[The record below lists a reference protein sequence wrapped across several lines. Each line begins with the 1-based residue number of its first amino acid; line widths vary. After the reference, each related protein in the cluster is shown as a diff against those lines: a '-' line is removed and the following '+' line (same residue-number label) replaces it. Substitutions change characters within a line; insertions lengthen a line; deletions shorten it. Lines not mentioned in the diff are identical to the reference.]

1 MPGFSSH
8 TFCCGTGAYHVVT
21 FGIEEEFLLVDPD
34 TALPSSRA
42 GELVPV
48 LVPGDGVSLTSSAE
62 LLACQI
68 ESSTPICTDRDAAL
82 TSLLDFRTRL
92 AGAAAAAGLAVAPTG
107 AAPSVDAGPAVVSGT
122 PRYQDMGLMTGAVA
136 GEHYVNGTHVHV
148 AIPGREEG
156 VQVLNRIR
164 PWLATLG
171 AISANSPYWRG
182 RDTSFSSWRL
192 VQYRRWSVQGCPP
205 FFRSSAD
212 YDARLA
218 KLIATDIVLDTGH
231 VGWIA
236 RLSSRFPTIEIRVA
250 DTQLEA
256 GDAVLLALLARGLV
270 TTALSEEAAGTDGS
284 PDPPADPEILDA
296 GLWQAARFGLGGNLL
311 DHGSHGGDLN
321 RSAASQVDALLDYIR
336 PALEESGD
344 NDFVRRGM
352 AHLLAAGTGSQR
364 QREAVRAGG
373 FAALGPLFAASLTAS

>member
-1 MPGFSSH
+1 M
-8 TFCCGTGAYHVVT
+8 VT
-21 FGIEEEFLLVDPD
+21 FGIEEEFLLVNPD
-34 TALPSSRA
+34 NGMPSSRA
-42 GELVPV
+42 GEVVPA
-48 LVPGDGVSLTSSAE
+48 LVPGDGLSLTSTAE

-68 ESSTPICTDRDAAL
+68 ESSTPVCSDRETAL
-82 TSLLDFRTRL
+82 TSLLDFRSRL
-92 AGAAAAAGLAVAPTG
+92 AEAAAAAGLAVAPTG
-107 AAPSVDAGPAVVSGT
+107 AAPSADAGPAVVSST
-122 PRYQDMGLMTGAVA
+122 ARYQDMGAMTGAVA
-136 GEHYVNGTHVHV
+136 EEHYVNGTHVHV
-148 AIPGREEG
+148 AIPSREAG
-156 VQVLNRIR
+156 VQVLNRLR

-182 RDTSFSSWRL
+182 RDTSFASWRL

-205 FFRSSAD
+205 FFHSSAD
-212 YDARLA
+212 YDARIA
-218 KLIATDIVLDTGH
+218 KLMATDIVLDSGH

-270 TTALSEEAAGTDGS
+270 STALEASPLDGS
-284 PDPPADPEILDA
+284 PDTPADPEILDA

-311 DHGSHGGDLN
+311 DHGPRGGDLN
-321 RSAASQVDALLDYIR
+321 RSAAAQVEALLDYIR

-344 NDFVRRGM
+344 DVFVRTGM

-364 QREAVRAGG
+364 QREAVRHGG